1 MPEYGIYRASPLT
14 LVDGQ
19 QAQPAIDS
27 QGRLITA
34 TASPLTT
41 SDLTAARI
49 SFNATTEQT
58 IVTATAAQTT
68 RVYRFRISTAG
79 AANITIRDGVAGTIL
94 EVLQFPAAGFL
105 ILDFNTR
112 PYWITSTN
120 AAFTLQSSTAVQVEG
135 RVEYVKS

>member
-1 MPEYGIYRASPLT
+1 MAFGIFRSTSPT
-14 LVDGQ
+14 LRDGE
-19 QAQPAIDS
+19 QAQPALDAA
-27 QGRLITA
+27 GRLITA
-34 TASPLTT
+34 TAPPLST
-41 SDLTAARI
+41 SDLTGARI
-49 SFNATTEQT
+49 SFNSTAEQT
-58 IVTATAAQTT
+58 IVAATAAQTT

-112 PYWITSTN
+112 PYWATSVN